1 MRGLLYLA
9 LFHASHGSSHAR
21 STTASCDESSQ
32 NVHYIELLNLWV
44 GQAHGVCVLHARA

>member
-9 LFHASHGSSHAR
+9 LFRVSHGSSHAR

-32 NVHYIELLNLWV
+32 NVHCIELWV
-44 GQAHGVCVLHARA
+44 GQAQGVRVLHACA